1 MDKETCSFVEKIGNV
16 SFIVTLKSSDDAKL
30 THEECVKQLI
40 KKEMYLMDN
49 DVDKV

>member
-16 SFIVTLKSSDDAKL
+16 NFIVTLKSSDDAKL

-40 KKEMYLMDN
+40 IKEMYLMDN